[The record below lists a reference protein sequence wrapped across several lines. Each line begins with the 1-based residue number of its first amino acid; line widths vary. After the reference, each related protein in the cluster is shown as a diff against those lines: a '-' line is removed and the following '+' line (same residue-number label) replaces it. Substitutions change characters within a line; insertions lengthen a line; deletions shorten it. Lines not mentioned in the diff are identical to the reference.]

1 MIYFSKDLVEQFLDF
16 LGAQWAAVS
25 DFAKLSIFDNFANF
39 SGSGEFEFGT
49 DRADIS
55 IEEGGDFVV
64 VSDGTSREIADQ
76 SSVALSGFL
85 SGQDGI
91 DGITVFFGRSLSTS
105 GKSGSEDNSFEDG
118 NTTEESQ
125 RNSRGR
131 GYGISS
137 TGGNSSSCSKNEG
150 SISYRGKGNTSNGVG
165 NHAKEKNNV

>member
-1 MIYFSKDLVEQFLDF
+1 MVVIYVSKDLVEQFLDF

-64 VSDGTSREIADQ
+64 VSDGTSREITDQ

-85 SGQDGI
+85 SSQDGEDSVLVI
-91 DGITVFFGRSLSTS
+91 NVSGPLAAKKLS
-105 GKSGSEDNSFEDG
+105 KENSFEDG
-118 NTTEESQ
+118 NTTEEQ
-125 RNSRGR
+125 RCG
-131 GYGISS
+131 
-137 TGGNSSSCSKNEG
+137 
-150 SISYRGKGNTSNGVG
+150 
-165 NHAKEKNNV
+165 